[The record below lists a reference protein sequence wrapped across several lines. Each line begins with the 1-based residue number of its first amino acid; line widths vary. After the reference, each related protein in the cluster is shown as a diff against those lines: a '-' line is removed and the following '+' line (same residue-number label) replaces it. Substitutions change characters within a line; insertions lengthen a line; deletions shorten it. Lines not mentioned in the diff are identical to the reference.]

1 MGFKSKIKPTEVE
14 NLDFKT
20 YTSMLKKE
28 VVKAAKF
35 GETSV
40 VVLSDY
46 KFACGYTGT
55 LLLLGKFSGELVKFY
70 KSAKL
75 KRKKEKDFARGVCYF
90 ETKEDGSV
98 MMHIALQ
105 GGIGKPDKIKKN
117 GKGLFKK
124 LGIASNIFKGDLPV
138 IDGEI
143 SLSTQEVEEVEKIEQ
158 TADDENDSKTLKRLA
173 KEYKYAYEN
182 LASEV
187 LPQLKEE
194 EPEFTPQHFEIAKA
208 AFKASASFLD
218 KYEEVE
224 EKERDKFVE
233 FYERIKSQHE
243 QLQKIA
249 VKVKRGLIK
258 KASHVSSEEIEDV
271 ETMKAVLEEVEETMK
286 EMREK
291 AKHLF
296 DLIAK
301 VKSDKKL

>member
-1 MGFKSKIKPTEVE
+1 MGFKSKIKPNEVE
-14 NLDFKT
+14 TLDFKT

-40 VVLSDY
+40 VALSNY

-98 MMHIALQ
+98 TMHIALQ

-124 LGIASNIFKGDLPV
+124 LGIASNIFKGDPPV
-138 IDGEI
+138 VD
-143 SLSTQEVEEVEKIEQ
+143 EKIDLSSQETEEFKIIEE
-158 TADDENDSKTLKRLA
+158 TADDENNLKTLKRLA
-173 KEYKYAYEN
+173 KEYKHAYGN
-182 LASEV
+182 LASQV
-187 LPQLKEE
+187 LPLLTKED
-194 EPEFTPQHFEIAKA
+194 PEFTPQHFETAKA

-218 KYEEVE
+218 KYEEVGE
-224 EKERDKFVE
+224 GKRDKFVE
-233 FYERIKSQHE
+233 FYERIKSQDG
-243 QLQKIA
+243 QLQKIT

-258 KASHVSSEEIEDV
+258 KASHVSSEEMEDMDA
-271 ETMKAVLEEVEETMK
+271 MKAVLKEVEETIK
-286 EMREK
+286 DMRQK
-291 AKHLF
+291 FQKGF
-296 DLIAK
+296 DLVAK
-301 VKSDKKL
+301 VKSNKKL

>member
-1 MGFKSKIKPTEVE
+1 MGFKSKIKPNEVE
-14 NLDFKT
+14 TLDFKT

-35 GETSV
+35 GQTSV

-124 LGIASNIFKGDLPV
+124 LGIASNIFKGDPPV
-138 IDGEI
+138 VDANIK
-143 SLSTQEVEEVEKIEQ
+143 LSSQETEEFKTIEE
-158 TADDENDSKTLKRLA
+158 TADDENNLKTLKRLA
-173 KEYKYAYEN
+173 KEYKHAYGN
-182 LASEV
+182 LASQV
-187 LPQLKEE
+187 LPILKEE
-194 EPEFTPQHFEIAKA
+194 KSEFTPQHFEIAKA

-218 KYEEVE
+218 KYEEVD
-224 EKERDKFVE
+224 KNKRDKFVE
-233 FYERIKSQHE
+233 FYERIKNQDE
-243 QLQKIA
+243 QLKKIA

-271 ETMKAVLEEVEETMK
+271 EAMKAVLEKVKETIK
-286 EMREK
+286 GMRQKFQEG
-291 AKHLF
+291 F
-296 DLIAK
+296 DLTAK
-301 VKSDKKL
+301 VKSNKKL